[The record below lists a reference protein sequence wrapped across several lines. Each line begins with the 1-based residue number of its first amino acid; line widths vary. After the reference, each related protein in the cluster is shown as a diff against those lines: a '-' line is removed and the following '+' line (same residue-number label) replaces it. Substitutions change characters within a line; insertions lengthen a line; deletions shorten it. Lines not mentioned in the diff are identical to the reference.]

1 MVEYLKFQNK
11 KRYIVMAVIW
21 YKTMN
26 SNLQDSLRK
35 GKVPEKNVLELSEK
49 IKAENKKNFKTLSVV
64 MAIIFVMMGGYMT
77 FVLASNSGLQDALL
91 QWIIGFLVIYAII
104 FIGTYLAVG
113 GIMKIQFNGAV
124 REGYPELYPK
134 CKV

>member
-1 MVEYLKFQNK
+1 
-11 KRYIVMAVIW
+11 MAVIW

-77 FVLASNSGLQDALL
+77 FVLASNSDLQDALL
-91 QWIIGFLVIYAII
+91 QWIISFLVIYAII

-124 REGYPELYPK
+124 REGYPELYSK